1 MLKLIPDSEEDV
13 ERGGRDSGATLQA
26 SIVLDGQG
34 RLVYMSKS
42 LAAERGIELEGDGG
56 PTMPFPGCQGKCLRA
71 CRARVQFMASEEA
84 RNLGIVA
91 VVWNDEE
98 EEIPCLNARSLEPGS
113 SRLGLVVRDPSLMA
127 GGMLN
132 ASTVE
137 IERLRG
143 GLTQVLSRVTRDLDR
158 LGLSDAVPRPDPIER
173 KVCHDQWM
181 LSKREAEV
189 LKPFTAGHRV
199 ASIARQLYISP
210 HTVRNHLQS
219 IYRKAGVNGQAEL
232 MEKLHGTTG

>member
-13 ERGGRDSGATLQA
+13 ERGGRDSGAALQA

-42 LAAERGIELEGDGG
+42 LAAERGIELEQDGG
-56 PTMPFPGCQGKCLRA
+56 PRMPFPGCQGKCLRA
-71 CRARVQFMASEEA
+71 CRERVQFMASEEA

-91 VVWNDEE
+91 VSWDDRDGES
-98 EEIPCLNARSLEPGS
+98 PCLSAGS
-113 SRLGLVVRDPSLMA
+113 PEVSSPQLGLVVRDASMVA
-127 GGMLN
+127 GGVKSGS
-132 ASTVE
+132 AVE
-137 IERLRG
+137 LERLRD
-143 GLTQVLSRVTRDLDR
+143 GLTQALRRVTFGLDR
-158 LGLSDAVPRPDPIER
+158 LELLDAELPNPIEPR
-173 KVCHDQWM
+173 ACHDQWM

-199 ASIARQLYISP
+199 ASIARQLFISP